1 MQMNGFE
8 RRARQIK
15 GKIKETTLNM
25 LSTSSMKEI
34 RIADI
39 AREAGVS
46 QVTIYNYFGSKE
58 ALIREI
64 FLDFMESILDEFE
77 AVVTGEAALKEK
89 IEFIILQKKK
99 NSHSFHPSVIAELME
114 NDSEVRVMVQKNY
127 EERSLPLV
135 VELLTK
141 SKANGEI
148 SNDISID
155 TVMLYLNMLYES
167 SHRMLESIQYEEDQE
182 KLIEEMVQVFFY
194 GICGPQTQK

>member
-1 MQMNGFE
+1 MNGFE

-64 FLDFMESILDEFE
+64 FLEFMESILDEFE

>member
-39 AREAGVS
+39 ARKAGVS

-64 FLDFMESILDEFE
+64 FLEFMESILDEFE

>member
-1 MQMNGFE
+1 MHMNGFE

-15 GKIKETTLNM
+15 DKIKETTLNM
-25 LSTSSMKEI
+25 LSMSSVKAI

-39 AREAGVS
+39 AKEAGVS

-64 FLDFMESILDEFE
+64 FLEFMESILDEFE
-77 AVVTGEAALKEK
+77 GVVTGKATLKEK
-89 IEFIILQKKK
+89 IEYIILQKKK
-99 NSHSFHPSVIAELME
+99 ISHSFHPSVLAELME
-114 NDSEVRVMVQKNY
+114 NDLEVRFMIQKTY

-135 VELLTK
+135 VELLAK

-148 SNDISID
+148 SNDISVN
-155 TVMLYLNMLYES
+155 TVMLYLSMLNDS

-182 KLIEEMVQVFFY
+182 KLIEEMVNVFFY

>member
-1 MQMNGFE
+1 MNGFE

-64 FLDFMESILDEFE
+64 FLEFMESILDEFE

-148 SNDISID
+148 SSDISID

>member
-64 FLDFMESILDEFE
+64 FLEFMESILDEFE

-99 NSHSFHPSVIAELME
+99 
-114 NDSEVRVMVQKNY
+114 K
-127 EERSLPLV
+127 LP
-135 VELLTK
+135 
-141 SKANGEI
+141 
-148 SNDISID
+148 
-155 TVMLYLNMLYES
+155 
-167 SHRMLESIQYEEDQE
+167 
-182 KLIEEMVQVFFY
+182 FFSPLRH
-194 GICGPQTQK
+194 CGADGK

>member
-64 FLDFMESILDEFE
+64 FLEFMESILDEFE

>member
-64 FLDFMESILDEFE
+64 FLEFMESILDEFE

-148 SNDISID
+148 SSDISID

>member
-1 MQMNGFE
+1 MNGFE

-39 AREAGVS
+39 ARKAGVS

-64 FLDFMESILDEFE
+64 FLEFMESILDEFE

>member
-1 MQMNGFE
+1 
-8 RRARQIK
+8 
-15 GKIKETTLNM
+15 
-25 LSTSSMKEI
+25 
-34 RIADI
+34 
-39 AREAGVS
+39 
-46 QVTIYNYFGSKE
+46 
-58 ALIREI
+58 
-64 FLDFMESILDEFE
+64 
-77 AVVTGEAALKEK
+77 
-89 IEFIILQKKK
+89 
-99 NSHSFHPSVIAELME
+99 ME

-182 KLIEEMVQVFFY
+182 KLIEEMVQVFFLWHLWTADPKM
-194 GICGPQTQK
+194 INIMLNLC